1 MKEKIKNNLPML
13 IGMLVAMVIVDILL
27 NNSFDLMD
35 SLIKVITTIVVYFT
49 FCFIEMKLKRK

>member
-27 NNSFDLMD
+27 NNSFDVKD

-49 FCFIEMKLKRK
+49 FCFIEMKMKRK

>member
-27 NNSFDLMD
+27 NNSFDLTD

-49 FCFIEMKLKRK
+49 ICFIEMKLKRK

>member
-27 NNSFDLMD
+27 NNSFDVKD

>member
-49 FCFIEMKLKRK
+49 FCFIEMKMKRK

>member
-27 NNSFDLMD
+27 NNAFDLMD